1 MLLGDMLQL
10 NARKTPARDAVIFV
24 DAGVRSTY
32 AELAER
38 VRRLS
43 NTIAELAKPGDR
55 VALLG
60 ENSMPYLECYYG
72 VPSAGTALT
81 MLNYRLHPK
90 EWVWILND
98 AQARVLVA
106 DQAYAEQVLDLRS
119 EVPSLEHVVV
129 IGDSLPGTL
138 AYEDLLSSASPSS
151 PVAPPHEDDTAW
163 ILYTSGTTGRPK
175 GAMLS
180 HRNLLTAITESVIEY
195 APSPVERF
203 LNAMPMCHVSGYL
216 IPTNQ
221 FRGGTVVVQGT
232 WDPERW
238 MEIVDGYGITS
249 GGFAPVMMN
258 MLLQHPKIN
267 EFRLDSL
274 TSMGYGASI
283 MPVEILRETIARF
296 GPIVYAGF
304 GMTELGGN
312 VLMLD
317 KAAHV
322 RAAQGEEH
330 LLASAGAA
338 MCLADVRVFDEED
351 HECPAGEVGEI
362 VIQGAQTT
370 TGYFNNPEATS
381 EAYQN
386 GWFHSGDLARRDE
399 EGFFYIVDRKKDM
412 IITGG
417 ENVYSTEVENAIYTH
432 PSVAEVAVI
441 GLPHEK
447 WGEAVTAVVV
457 ARSGSAI
464 TEAEII
470 ETCRQNLAGYKRPQQ
485 VIFVDAIPKN
495 VSGKVLKREL
505 RDAHAGISAAKGSFT

>member
-1 MLLGDMLQL
+1 MLLGDMLEL
-10 NARKTPARDAVIFV
+10 NARKTPARDAVIFA
-24 DAGVRSTY
+24 DAGMRSTY
-32 AELAER
+32 AELADR
-38 VRRLS
+38 VRRLA
-43 NTIAELAKPGDR
+43 NAVCGLASPGDR

-90 EWVWILND
+90 EWVWVLND
-98 AQARVLVA
+98 SESRVLVA
-106 DQAYAEQVLDLRS
+106 DRAYAEQILDLRS
-119 EVPSLEHVVV
+119 ELPFLEHVVV
-129 IGDSLPGTL
+129 VGDPLPGAL
-138 AYEDLLSSASPSS
+138 SYEDLLAAASSSLPSS
-151 PVAPPHEDDTAW
+151 RPDEDDTAW

-180 HRNLLTAITESVIEY
+180 HRNLVTAITESVVEY
-195 APSPVERF
+195 TPSPAEQF
-203 LNAMPMCHVSGYL
+203 LHAMPMCHVSGYL

-221 FRGGTVVVQGT
+221 FRGGTVVVQGA

-258 MLLQHPKIN
+258 MLLRHPKIN

-304 GMTELGGN
+304 GMTELAGN
-312 VLMLD
+312 VLTLD

-322 RAAQGEEH
+322 RAAKGEEH
-330 LLASAGAA
+330 LLAAAGSA
-338 MCLADVRVFDEED
+338 MCLADVRVFDED
-351 HECPAGEVGEI
+351 DRECAPGEVGEI
-362 VIQGAQTT
+362 VVQGAQTT
-370 TGYFNNPEATS
+370 TGYFNNPDATQ
-381 EAYQN
+381 EAYRSD
-386 GWFHSGDLARRDE
+386 WFHSGDLARRDE

-412 IITGG
+412 IISGG

-432 PSVAEVAVI
+432 PSVAEAAVI

-447 WGEAVTAVVV
+447 WGEAVTAIVVLKV
-457 ARSGSAI
+457 GAAA
-464 TEAEII
+464 TEEEII
-470 ETCRQNLAGYKRPQQ
+470 QACRQNLAGYKRPQR
-485 VIFVDAIPKN
+485 VIFTDAIPKN
-495 VSGKVLKREL
+495 VGGKVLKREL
-505 RDAHAGISAAKGSFT
+505 RDAYSGASVQEGSVP